1 MTMIGRVELRQFAN
15 PEALAR
21 AAAERWLG
29 SAAPFFRFVALSG
42 GRIARHFLAAA
53 AELAVA
59 YPAATHKLRQTDFFW
74 ADERCVPPDH
84 PESNYCLAKEALL
97 DRMDLPA
104 ACIHR
109 LRGELPPDQAVLHA
123 NEELLRVVPWNAAGL
138 PVFDLIFLGMG
149 EDGHVASLFP
159 SGSSAPS
166 VLESP
171 YSVAVGPKPPNPRI
185 TLTYPILAAAK
196 EVWVLVSGNDK
207 ELPLRN
213 SLEDKAQTPLNRLLN
228 LRSSTV
234 ILVDRFI
241 LNGSRADK
249 VETSGK

>member
-1 MTMIGRVELRQFAN
+1 
-15 PEALAR
+15 
-21 AAAERWLG
+21 
-29 SAAPFFRFVALSG
+29 
-42 GRIARHFLAAA
+42 
-53 AELAVA
+53 
-59 YPAATHKLRQTDFFW
+59 
-74 ADERCVPPDH
+74 
-84 PESNYCLAKEALL
+84 
-97 DRMDLPA
+97 
-104 ACIHR
+104 
-109 LRGELPPDQAVLHA
+109 
-123 NEELLRVVPWNAAGL
+123 
-138 PVFDLIFLGMG
+138 MG

-159 SGSSAPS
+159 GGSSAPS

-228 LRSSTV
+228 LRSATV